1 MNLANNLAIAHCP
14 GELNV
19 PESAASFVTDQV
31 DSVCASLDEGWNLKS
46 GATAVRATSCLVEPM
61 AGDTVLV
68 VLAEETGYILSILH
82 RQSQAPLT
90 IRASKDQGIKLKT
103 KFLSVISQ
111 QSISLQ
117 ALTDFDIKAPFGALK
132 TSSSNLF
139 QSVRGSLVTTAKNWV
154 SSTDDYQ
161 LNAKGSMI
169 TRAKVQIIN
178 ADDDLFVD
186 AERIN
191 MG

>member
-1 MNLANNLAIAHCP
+1 MNFANKLLIAECP
-14 GELNV
+14 EELDMPDSSV
-19 PESAASFVTDQV
+19 SLVTDKV
-31 DSVCASLDEGWNLKS
+31 DGVCDSLEGAWNLTS

-61 AGDTVLV
+61 TGDTVLV
-68 VLAEETGYILSILH
+68 AAEGETSYILSILQRH
-82 RQSQAPLT
+82 AQAPLT
-90 IRASKDQGIKLKT
+90 VSAPKDQGIQLKT
-103 KFLSVISQ
+103 KFLSVIARQ
-111 QSISLQ
+111 NISLQ
-117 ALTDFDIKAPFGALK
+117 AVTDFDIKVPFGALK
-132 TSSSNLF
+132 TNTANLF

-154 SSTDDYQ
+154 SSTDDFQ